1 MSASR
6 PASMDSSSRFD
17 PSPRCT
23 RSSGVR
29 ESRWIGAVLTSP
41 GAAVSVDDLA
51 KRFWGDVYYN
61 EERRSFVKKAENSGH
76 QRTFVHFILE
86 PLYKIF
92 GQVIGE
98 DKGELK
104 ETLAQLGITLKS
116 SVYDMNMK
124 PLLKVVFIKFFTN
137 CSAFVDMIT
146 RNLPDPKKSA
156 MHKVIECPCDSVSLS
171 R

>member
-6 PASMDSSSRFD
+6 RVSMDSSSRFD
-17 PSPRCT
+17 RSPRCT

-29 ESRWIGAVLTSP
+29 ESRWIGVAPLICS
-41 GAAVSVDDLA
+41 GAAVSVEDLA
-51 KRFWGDVYYN
+51 RRFWGDVYYN
-61 EERRSFVKKAENSGH
+61 EERRSFLKKAENSGH

-124 PLLKVVFIKFFTN
+124 PLLKVVFTKFFTN
-137 CSAFVDMIT
+137 CSAFVDMVT
-146 RNLPDPKKSA
+146 RHLPDPKKSA
-156 MHKVIECPCDSVSLS
+156 MHKVINPSTECP
-171 R
+171 